1 MSPSTSPSHNL
12 AMGRAAAWAGVVV
25 NAALAVIK
33 LAAGIVGHSYAL
45 VADAVESLAD
55 IFASLV
61 VWRGLTVAARPAD
74 EEHPYG
80 HGKAEAIAG
89 LIVVLMLMGA
99 GVLIAMQ
106 AVREILT
113 PHRTP
118 AAFTLW
124 VLLGV
129 VVIKEA
135 LFRIVARVAQRTG
148 LIAAR
153 ADAWHHRSDAV
164 TSAAAAIG
172 IGVALYGGER
182 YAQADDWAALFA
194 SGVIVFNAYR
204 LARPSMLDL
213 MDAAPVALLH
223 SVRRVAEAVD
233 GVAAI
238 EKLHARK
245 SGAQYWVDM
254 HMEVD
259 PELRVRDAHAL
270 AHQVKDAIRNALPQV
285 ADVLIH
291 VEPHAAH
298 ETGSSGHHTQR
309 PDDPST
315 ARRATAGD

>member
-1 MSPSTSPSHNL
+1 MSLSTSPSRDI
-12 AMGRAAAWAGVVV
+12 AVGRAAAWAGVVV
-25 NAALAVIK
+25 NAALAAIK
-33 LAAGIVGHSYAL
+33 LVAGVIGHSYAL

-55 IFASLV
+55 IFGSLV

-99 GVLIAMQ
+99 GVLIAAQ
-106 AVREILT
+106 AIREILT

-129 VVIKEA
+129 VVVKEA

-148 LIAAR
+148 LVAAH

-204 LARPSMLDL
+204 LARPAVLDL
-213 MDAAPVALLH
+213 MDTAPVALLH
-223 SVRRVAEAVD
+223 SVRRVAEAVG

-245 SGAQYWVDM
+245 SGVQYWVDM
-254 HMEVD
+254 HMEVA
-259 PELRVRDAHAL
+259 PEMSVRDAHTL
-270 AHQVKDAIRNALPQV
+270 AHQVTDAIRIALPQV

-291 VEPHAAH
+291 VEPHAPRAH
-298 ETGSSGHHTQR
+298 EPPADHAQR
-309 PDDPST
+309 REDP
-315 ARRATAGD
+315 GLD